1 MDNKNYH
8 VQYLDVTSQYW
19 NPREG
24 FAGGDHLLTALQ
36 AGWDVATC
44 QEQLVWYTGARC
56 VSVYHFTLE
65 RRGETMVM
73 PVVNNPYVD
82 RFLHQAEIVVQRANA
97 NQPIREAVSA

>member
-24 FAGGDHLLTALQ
+24 FAGGDHLLTALD
-36 AGWDVATC
+36 AGWEVADC
-44 QEQLVWYTGARC
+44 VEEVVWYTGARS
-56 VSVYHFTLE
+56 VSLFHFTLT
-65 RRGETMVM
+65 RKGEKMVM

-82 RFLHQAEIVVQRANA
+82 RFITQAEIQVRKQ
-97 NQPIREAVSA
+97 EAKQATA

>member
-24 FAGGDHLLTALQ
+24 YAGGDHLLTALN
-36 AGWDVATC
+36 AGWDVVTC
-44 QEQLVWYTGARC
+44 KEQPIWFTGARC
-56 VSVYHFTLE
+56 VLLYHFTLA
-65 RRGETMVM
+65 RGTETMMM

-82 RFLHQAEIVVQRANA
+82 RFIAQANIHIQRDVEQASSTA
-97 NQPIREAVSA
+97 